1 MAEDKDKDKNKE
13 VEADKINDAVNEYY
27 KLKMNY
33 ESTLSKIKK
42 RIINNTRLS
51 IKEKRREFAQIKPK
65 CINCKRPG
73 GTIFSTTL
81 DKSANTREL
90 KAICGVT
97 AQPCKLNITILVGTY
112 ELFPITLSGMSQDLK
127 DEKMEII
134 NNKNQNIF
142 GYISAQQTVNV
153 FAKLKDSISDT
164 TALYMSYLEE
174 YLDIVENK
182 QKKNDLKRDQEFFY
196 GFISDIHAAIN
207 LFHTSDN
214 TQYIRDA
221 VDIYVTKVLPL
232 LNKMMKLKYNERSV
246 WYNENDNTYHLIQNK
261 YSFKDIEFNIGEDK
275 IVSFVTK

>member
-1 MAEDKDKDKNKE
+1 MAESN
-13 VEADKINDAVNEYY
+13 KINDAINEYY
-27 KLKMNY
+27 KLKMKY
-33 ESTLSKIKK
+33 ETTLSKIKK
-42 RIINNTRLS
+42 KIINNTHLS

-65 CINCKRPG
+65 CVYCKRPG
-73 GTIFSTTL
+73 GTIFSTTF

-112 ELFPITLSGMSQDLK
+112 ELLPLTLSSMSQDIK
-127 DEKMEII
+127 TEKMEII

-142 GYISAQQTVNV
+142 GYISAQQTVDV

-196 GFISDIHAAIN
+196 GFISEIN
-207 LFHTSDN
+207 NAVTLFHTSDN
-214 TQYIRDA
+214 TQYMRDA
-221 VDIYVTKVLPL
+221 VNIYVTKLLPL
-232 LNKMMKLKYNERSV
+232 LDKMMKLKYSENSV
-246 WYNENDNTYHLIQNK
+246 WYNETDSTYHLIQNK
-261 YSFKDIEFNIGEDK
+261 YSIKDIEFNIGQEK
-275 IVSFVTK
+275 IVSFVTT

>member
-1 MAEDKDKDKNKE
+1 MAESNKTE
-13 VEADKINDAVNEYY
+13 EHDKINDAINEYY
-27 KLKMNY
+27 KLKMKY
-33 ESTLSKIKK
+33 EADLSKNKK
-42 RIINNTRLS
+42 KIINNTRLS
-51 IKEKRREFAQIKPK
+51 LKEKRREFAQLKPK

-196 GFISDIHAAIN
+196 NFITEINNAIG
-207 LFHTSDN
+207 LFHSTDN
-214 TQYIRDA
+214 TQYMRDA
-221 VDIYVTKVLPL
+221 VDIYVNKLLPL
-232 LNKMMKLKYNERSV
+232 LDKIMKLKYNENKV
-246 WYNENDNTYHLIQNK
+246 LYNENDNTYHLIQNK
-261 YSFKDIEFNIGEDK
+261 YTFKDIEFNVGQEK
-275 IVSFVTK
+275 VVSFVTK

>member
-1 MAEDKDKDKNKE
+1 MAEDKDKNK
-13 VEADKINDAVNEYY
+13 DNKINDAINEYY

-33 ESTLSKIKK
+33 ESTLSKNKK
-42 RIINNTRLS
+42 KIINNTHLS
-51 IKEKRREFAQIKPK
+51 LKEKRREFAQIKPK
-65 CINCKRPG
+65 CIYCKRPG
-73 GTIFSTTL
+73 GTIFSTTF
-81 DKSANTREL
+81 DKTADAREL

-97 AQPCKLNITILVGTY
+97 AQPCKLNITILVGKY
-112 ELFPITLSGMSQDLK
+112 ELFPITLNELSQDINN
-127 DEKMEII
+127 EKMEII

-142 GYISAQQTVNV
+142 GYISAQRTVDV
-153 FAKLKDSISDT
+153 FAKLKDRVSDT
-164 TALYMSYLEE
+164 TSLYMSYLEE

-196 GFISDIHAAIN
+196 GFISDIHDAIN

-221 VDIYVTKVLPL
+221 VDIYVNKLLPL
-232 LNKMMKLKYNERSV
+232 LDKIMKLKYNENSV
-246 WYNENDNTYHLIQNK
+246 WYNETYNTYHLIQNK

>member
-1 MAEDKDKDKNKE
+1 MAEDKE
-13 VEADKINDAVNEYY
+13 EAVADKINDAINEYY

-33 ESTLSKIKK
+33 ESSLTKIKK
-42 RIINNTRLS
+42 RIIHNTHLS

-65 CINCKRPG
+65 CIHCKRPG
-73 GTIFSTTL
+73 GTIFSTTF
-81 DKSANTREL
+81 DKTADAREL

-97 AQPCKLNITILVGTY
+97 AQPCKLNITILVGNY
-112 ELFPITLSGMSQDLK
+112 ELFPITLNGLSEDIK

-142 GYISAQQTVNV
+142 GYISAQQTLAV
-153 FAKLKDSISDT
+153 FAELKDRVSDT

-196 GFISDIHAAIN
+196 GFISEIHEAIN

-221 VDIYVTKVLPL
+221 VDIYVTKLLPL
-232 LNKMMKLKYNERSV
+232 LDKIMKLKYNERSV

-261 YSFKDIEFNIGEDK
+261 YSFKDIEFNVGHDK
-275 IVSFVTK
+275 LISFVTK